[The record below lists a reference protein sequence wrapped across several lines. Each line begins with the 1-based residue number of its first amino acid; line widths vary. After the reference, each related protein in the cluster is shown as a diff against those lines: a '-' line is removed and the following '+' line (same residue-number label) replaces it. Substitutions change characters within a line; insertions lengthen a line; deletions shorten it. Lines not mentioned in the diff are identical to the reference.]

1 LQPIDIISNLD
12 IYSLRLIRILN
23 DTTTIKNI
31 SFMANFLLKFPKII
45 IVFFISSIGP
55 TTRKPITE
63 LTENC
68 FKNPLAMNASEVEQT
83 ESTKDNNIIA
93 IRGLI
98 LPLKIGMLVPAD
110 TIF

>member
-1 LQPIDIISNLD
+1 MYLISVLQPIDIISNLD

-98 LPLKIGMLVPAD
+98 SVSYTHL
-110 TIF
+110 

>member
-1 LQPIDIISNLD
+1 
-12 IYSLRLIRILN
+12 
-23 DTTTIKNI
+23 
-31 SFMANFLLKFPKII
+31 MANFLLKFPKII

-55 TTRKPITE
+55 TTKKPITE

-68 FKNPLAMNASEVEQT
+68 FKNPLAMNASDVEQT

-93 IRGLI
+93 IKGLI

-110 TIF
+110 TIFLKNAR